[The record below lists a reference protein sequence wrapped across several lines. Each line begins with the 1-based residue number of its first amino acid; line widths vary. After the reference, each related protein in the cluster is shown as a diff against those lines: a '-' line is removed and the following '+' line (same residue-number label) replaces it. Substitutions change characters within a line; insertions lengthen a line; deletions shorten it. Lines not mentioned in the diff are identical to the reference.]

1 MNKFYSTY
9 TLEDFLTDDAF
20 IDWVKAPDADQDA
33 LWRNW
38 LKEYPEQE
46 AVVKEAISFIRGMQ
60 FEEHVISEKRIQ
72 HLKANIQEQISLNE
86 SEKEEIAFVNQ
97 ANESA
102 THNWWGNN
110 WYKVA
115 AVLGGLIL
123 LAGITYRL
131 VSSQNELITRHTAFG
146 QTIKIELPDHSIVN
160 LNGNSTLKYASG
172 WDPENTREVWLD
184 GEAYFSVVHTAKNQK
199 FVVRT
204 SDKVNVEVLGTE
216 FNVSNRKSRT
226 QVVLSSGKVRLNI
239 KEAAQTGQVTMKPG
253 ELVELADH
261 SDQYLKKK
269 VNPRVYTSW
278 KDKILLFDN
287 TPLKEVARNLEE
299 TYGLQVQLSDASLS
313 EMKVSGSAPIDNL
326 DVIFAGLS
334 RTFDLTIIRD
344 KNLVVFRKKF

>member
-1 MNKFYSTY
+1 M
-9 TLEDFLTDDAF
+9 LEDFLTDEAF
-20 IDWVKAPDADQDA
+20 INWVKAPDADKNA
-33 LWRNW
+33 LWSNW

-46 AVVKEAISFIRGMQ
+46 SVVIEAISFIRGME
-60 FEEHVISEKRIQ
+60 FKEHVISVAQIQ
-72 HLKANIQEQISLNE
+72 HLKVNIQEQISLQE
-86 SEKEEIAFVNQ
+86 SGKEEIAFVNQ
-97 ANESA
+97 VNESA
-102 THNWWGNN
+102 ANNWWGNH

-115 AVLGGLIL
+115 AVLGGLLL

-131 VSSQNELITRHTAFG
+131 VSSRHELITRHTAFG
-146 QTIKIELPDHSIVN
+146 QTITIELPDHSIVN
-160 LNGNSTLKYASG
+160 LNGNSTLKYASA
-172 WDPENTREVWLD
+172 WNTENTREVWLD
-184 GEAYFSVVHTAKNQK
+184 GEAYFSVVHTAKKQK

-239 KEAAQTGQVTMKPG
+239 KEAVQTGQVTMKPG
-253 ELVELADH
+253 ELVELASY
-261 SDQYLKKK
+261 SDQYLKKE
-269 VNPRVYTSW
+269 VNPQVYTSW

-326 DVIFAGLS
+326 DVFFAGLS

-344 KNLVVFRKKF
+344 KNQVVFRKKL